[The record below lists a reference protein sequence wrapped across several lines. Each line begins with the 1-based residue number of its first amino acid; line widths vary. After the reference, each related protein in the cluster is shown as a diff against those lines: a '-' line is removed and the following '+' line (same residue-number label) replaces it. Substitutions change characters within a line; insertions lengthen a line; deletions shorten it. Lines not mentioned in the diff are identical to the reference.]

1 MHETTLNRLPVAFV
15 EIVAAEFVIS
25 GRLRE
30 QRIDHDEEAV
40 RHRDGGAFGA
50 PACRQPP
57 ILSRE
62 IGLLGARRC
71 LPRFYQGGAQPGT
84 AVARA
89 PTAAVVRAFHV
100 ASTQSWPPRT
110 RPLGRDARTV

>member
-1 MHETTLNRLPVAFV
+1 MHETALNRLAVAFV
-15 EIVAAEFVIS
+15 EIVAAEFVIPAL
-25 GRLRE
+25 LRE
-30 QRIDHDEEAV
+30 QRIDHDEEAM

-71 LPRFYQGGAQPGT
+71 LPRFHQGGAQPGT
-84 AVARA
+84 AFARA
-89 PTAAVVRAFHV
+89 PTAAFAGALIV
-100 ASTQSWPPRT
+100 AWTQSCPR
-110 RPLGRDARTV
+110 RKV